1 MAKRPRVL
9 DSWAMLAFFENEPS
23 AEQVEKII
31 VDAHASGTPLLMSV
45 VNVGELWYNT
55 ARAHS
60 PADADRVINELRAL
74 KVEFVDAT
82 WDLTKQAALFKTKGK
97 IAYADCFAAALA
109 KDRRAELLTGDPE
122 FKQIESSEV
131 KILWV

>member
-9 DSWAMLAFFENEPS
+9 DSWAMMAFFENEPA
-23 AEQVEKII
+23 AEQVERII
-31 VDAHASGTPLLMSV
+31 VEAHETGTALMMSV
-45 VNVGELWYNT
+45 INVGELWYNI

-60 PADADRVINELRAL
+60 PADADKIINELRTL
-74 KVEFVDAT
+74 KIEFVDAT
-82 WDLTKQAALFKTKGK
+82 WELTKQAAMFKTKGK

-109 KDRRAELLTGDPE
+109 KDRKAELVTGDNE
-122 FKQIESSEV
+122 LKQVEGEV

>member
-9 DSWAMLAFFENEPS
+9 DSWAMMAFFENEPS

-31 VDAHASGTPLLMSV
+31 IDAHANDAPLLMSV
-45 VNVGELWYNT
+45 INVGELWYNI

-60 PADADRVINELRAL
+60 TADADRIINELRAL
-74 KVEFVDAT
+74 KIEFVDAN
-82 WDLTKQAALFKTKGK
+82 WGLTKLAAVFKVKGK

-109 KDRRAELLTGDPE
+109 KDRKAELVTGDSE
-122 FKQIESSEV
+122 LKQVESEV